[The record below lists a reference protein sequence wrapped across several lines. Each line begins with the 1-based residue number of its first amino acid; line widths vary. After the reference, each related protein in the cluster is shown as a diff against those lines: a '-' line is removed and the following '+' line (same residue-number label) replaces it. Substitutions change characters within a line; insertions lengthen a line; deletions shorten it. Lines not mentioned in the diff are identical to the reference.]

1 MDKIDRLVKFIREEG
16 GIVNNVGDGKIAGTI
31 EGSNYDPNFSPP
43 VNKKKK
49 KRDELVFAKP
59 ITRNPVSNWIKA
71 AIAQGKK
78 RKKNETV

>member
-16 GIVNNVGDGKIAGTI
+16 AIVNNAGDGKIAGLPP
-31 EGSNYDPNFSPP
+31 DDPP
-43 VNKKKK
+43 VR
-49 KRDELVFAKP
+49 KRDELMFAKP
-59 ITRNPVSNWIKA
+59 LKRKLGPWIKR